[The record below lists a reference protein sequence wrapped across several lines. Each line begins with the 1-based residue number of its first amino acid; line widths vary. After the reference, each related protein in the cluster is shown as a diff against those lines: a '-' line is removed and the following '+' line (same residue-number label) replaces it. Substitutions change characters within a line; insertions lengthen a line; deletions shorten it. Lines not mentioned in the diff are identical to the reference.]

1 VSKPLDPRLLRYA
14 RGVRTL
20 LIGSVAVASGTAV
33 LVVAQAFCLG
43 DVVSRVF
50 LEGATF
56 DDVKNVVGLL
66 ALVVAGRAIL
76 ATIGETIAQRAATR
90 TSAQLR
96 ESLLAHVVRLG
107 PVWLSGERRGQVA
120 TLATRGVDSVEP
132 YVARYL
138 PSLVVAVIVPL
149 TVGVAI
155 LTQDFVAALIVAVT
169 APLIPVF
176 MALIGMYTQSAT
188 AKQWNTLGV
197 LSGHFLD
204 VVAGLPTLK
213 AFGRE
218 RAQSTRM
225 AEIDARYRNATM
237 GVLRI
242 SFLSSFVLELVATIS
257 VAVVAVSIGLRLL
270 DGGLTLQTGLTVLIL
285 APEVY
290 LPIRAVGAQFHA
302 AADGIDAAEQVFA
315 IIGTEPAI
323 TGTRTDVPTGDVV
336 VDGVTVT
343 YPGADVVS
351 LAPVSLT
358 LCAGRVTA
366 VVGPSGVGKSTL
378 LATLQGFVAP
388 TAGTVTIGGVDLTTI
403 DPEAWRSRLGVVG
416 QDPVLV
422 GPTVADDVRLRRPHA
437 TDAEVDAALRA
448 AGIDPATLPDGAASR
463 VGDLASDVSA
473 GQRRRVALARVLLD
487 PPPLVMLDEPTAGL
501 DDATEIDVVD
511 AIRRLA
517 DAGAAVVVVAH
528 RPSLVAGAD
537 EIVAL
542 DPVGVGA

>member
-1 VSKPLDPRLLRYA
+1 MAKPLDPRLLHYA

-43 DVVSRVF
+43 YVVSRVF
-50 LEGATF
+50 LDGASL
-56 DDVKNVVGLL
+56 DDVRSVLVVL
-66 ALVVAGRAIL
+66 ALVVLGRALL
-76 ATIGETIAQRAATR
+76 ATVGETLSQRAATR

-96 ESLLAHVVRLG
+96 EAMLAHVVRLG
-107 PVWLSGERRGQVA
+107 PIWLSGERRGQVA
-120 TLATRGVDSVEP
+120 TLATRGIDSVEP

-138 PSLVVAVIVPL
+138 PSLVIAVIVPL

-188 AKQWNTLGV
+188 AKQWTTLGV

-218 RAQSTRM
+218 RAQSQRM
-225 AEIDARYRNATM
+225 AEFDRRYRSATM

-242 SFLSSFVLELVATIS
+242 SFLSSFVLELLATIS
-257 VAVVAVSIGLRLL
+257 VAVVAVSIGVRLL
-270 DGGLTLQTGLTVLIL
+270 DGDLTLQTGLTVLVL

-315 IIGTEPAI
+315 ILGTDPAI
-323 TGTRTDVPTGDVV
+323 TGSRTDIPAGDVV
-336 VDGVTVT
+336 VDDVTVT

-358 LCAGRVTA
+358 VCAGRITA

-378 LATLQGFVAP
+378 LAALQGFVAP
-388 TAGTVTIGGVDLTTI
+388 TAGRVTVGGVDLATL
-403 DPEAWRSRLGVVG
+403 DPVAWRSRLGVVG

-448 AGIDPATLPDGAASR
+448 AGIDPATLPEGAASR

-517 DAGAAVVVVAH
+517 RAGSAVVVVAH
-528 RPSLVAGAD
+528 RPSLVEGAD
-537 EIVAL
+537 EIVEL